1 LNSEAN
7 VSLDSVWDGVLRG
20 MLPKPHRPPL
30 RLVNLHEMSNISVIQ
45 VRLIRL
51 VCCRLLTLVKVVIGY
66 ELKDGSIK
74 VEWELG
80 EVPNLS
86 FATPIYAEI
95 PGWNQDISSVRLW
108 KDLPQACQ
116 RFIKT

>member
-1 LNSEAN
+1 MGRRAAWHAPQTSSPTFAFGKFARN
-7 VSLDSVWDGVLRG
+7 VKYQCHPGAVDSIGAR
-20 MLPKPHRPPL
+20 
-30 RLVNLHEMSNISVIQ
+30 
-45 VRLIRL
+45 
-51 VCCRLLTLVKVVIGY
+51 CRLLTLVKVVVGY
-66 ELKDGSIK
+66 EFKDGSIK